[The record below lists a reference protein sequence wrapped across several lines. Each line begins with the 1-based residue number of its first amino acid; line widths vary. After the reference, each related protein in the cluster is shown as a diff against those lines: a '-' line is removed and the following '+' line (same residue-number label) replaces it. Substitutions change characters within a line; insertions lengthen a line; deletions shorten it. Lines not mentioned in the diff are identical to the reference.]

1 MGIKIH
7 NIVTGE
13 LENMLVGHLLNGGQ
27 HPDHTLETVMPAGF
41 TADHVSHYGVAAP
54 GGMVPVP
61 VWLLEGTQKKILIDT
76 GLGDV
81 AEIMEMM
88 GRHGV
93 PTYATKSPEQ
103 DLVTAL
109 TAKGVAPEEID
120 IVVLSHLHFDHIG
133 NNHLFPNA
141 KFLVQRSEVAQG
153 LTPPAYCQY
162 SYPEYSY
169 NISNVAD
176 RIQILEGDYQ
186 IEPGVRLIKI
196 GGHTPGTMAVVVD
209 TDAGRIALAGDIMY
223 NYKNL
228 ELNWP
233 TGSFWSLQDLMSG
246 FDRLHLEADI
256 IVPGHDWDFA
266 TRHPSGILG

>member
-13 LENMLVGHLLNGGQ
+13 LENMLVGHLLNAGN
-27 HPDHTLETVMPAGF
+27 HPSRTLETVMPAGF
-41 TADHVSHYGVAAP
+41 TADHVSHYGVPAA

-61 VWLLEGTQKKILIDT
+61 VWLLEGTKQKILIDT

-81 AEIMEMM
+81 AEVMEMM
-88 GRHGV
+88 ERHGV
-93 PTYATKSPEQ
+93 PTYATKSAEQ

-109 TAKGVAPEEID
+109 AAKGVAPEEID

-141 KFLVQRSEVAQG
+141 RFLVQRTEVAQG
-153 LTPPAYCQY
+153 LTPPPYCQY

-169 NISNVAD
+169 NVADVAD

-196 GGHTPGTMAVVVD
+196 GGHTPGTMVVVVD
-209 TDAGRIALAGDIMY
+209 TDAGRVALAGDIMY

-246 FDRLHLEADI
+246 YDRLHLEADI
-256 IVPGHDWDFA
+256 IVPGHDWEFA
-266 TRHPSGILG
+266 TRYPDGILG

>member
-13 LENMLVGHLLNGGQ
+13 LENMLVGHLLNAGI
-27 HPDHTLETVMPAGF
+27 HPDHTPEQVMPGGF
-41 TADHVSHYGVAAP
+41 TADHVSHYGVAAA

-61 VWLLEGTQKKILIDT
+61 VWLLEGTEKKILIDT

-81 AEIMEMM
+81 DEIMEMM
-88 GRHGV
+88 ARHGV
-93 PTYATKSPEQ
+93 PTWTTKSPEQ
-103 DLVTAL
+103 DLVAGL
-109 TAKGVAPEEID
+109 ARHGVTPDEID

-133 NNHLFPNA
+133 NNHLFTNA

-169 NISNVAD
+169 KVADIRD

-186 IEPGVRLIKI
+186 IEPGVRLIQI
-196 GGHTPGTMAVVVD
+196 GGHTPGTMVVVID
-209 TDAGRIALAGDIMY
+209 TDQGRVALAGDIMY

-246 FDRLHLEADI
+246 YDRLHQEADI
-256 IVPGHDWDFA
+256 IVPGHDWEFNK
-266 TRHPSGILG
+266 RYPSGTLG